1 MNIKKTSS
9 HSILLVEDDEKL
21 SGLIAKFLE
30 KNDLNV
36 ETEMRGDTAV
46 AKILQLNPDLVV
58 LDVMLPGL
66 DGFEVCKQVRQN
78 YTGAILMLTAKDD
91 DIDQI
96 VGLEIGADDYVV
108 KPVEP
113 RLLLARIRALLRR
126 PVRSADTPTLSI
138 ERTKLTFNTLKID
151 ISSRTVSLNSR
162 AIDLTSTEFNLL
174 WLLAN
179 HAGEVLSREHICET
193 IFHVEYNGLNRSV
206 DNKISCL
213 RKLLN
218 DDSIKPRGIK
228 TIRGEGYLFVASA
241 W

>member
-1 MNIKKTSS
+1 MNTNNTYS

-30 KNDLNV
+30 KNDLHV

-46 AKILQLNPDLVV
+46 ARILQLNPDLVV
-58 LDVMLPGL
+58 LDVMLPGI
-66 DGFEVCKQVRQN
+66 DGFEVCKQVRQA
-78 YTGAILMLTAKDD
+78 YTGAMLMLTAKDD

-96 VGLEIGADDYVV
+96 VGLEIGADDYVI

-113 RLLLARIRALLRR
+113 RLLLARIHALLRR
-126 PVRSADTPTLSI
+126 PVRSVDTPSFLVEQT
-138 ERTKLTFNTLKID
+138 RLTFNSLKID
-151 ISSRTVSLNSR
+151 YSARTASHNSR
-162 AIDLTSTEFNLL
+162 VIDLTSTEFNLL
-174 WLLAN
+174 WLLAK
-179 HAGEVLSREHICET
+179 HAGEVLSREYICET

-206 DNKISCL
+206 DNKISRL

-218 DDSIKPRGIK
+218 DNPIKPHGIK
-228 TIRGEGYLFVASA
+228 TIRGKGYLFVATA

>member
-1 MNIKKTSS
+1 MNMNSTHN

-21 SGLIAKFLE
+21 SGLITKFLE
-30 KNDLNV
+30 KNGLQV
-36 ETEMRGDTAV
+36 ETELRGDTAV

-66 DGFEVCKQVRQN
+66 DGFEVCKQVRQT

-126 PVRSADTPTLSI
+126 PLYATDIQTDSVKNTH
-138 ERTKLTFNTLKID
+138 LTFNTLKID
-151 ISSRTVSLNSR
+151 HSAQTVSLTDR
-162 AIDLTSTEFNLL
+162 EIDLTSTEFNLL
-174 WLLAN
+174 WLLAS
-179 HAGEVLSREHICET
+179 HAGEALSREHICEA

-206 DNKISCL
+206 DNKISRL

-218 DDSIKPRGIK
+218 DDPIKPKGIK
-228 TIRGEGYLFVASA
+228 TIRGKGYLFVASA
-241 W
+241 R